1 MNKTFKILKLVL
13 ITSILLVIWINF
25 LQFCHFPEFVEN
37 TGEKI
42 NNILTRLSLSY
53 ICSFVFYY
61 ITIYTPEKS
70 NFEMLYTKVENIIIN
85 NIGLKNDLLRSSE
98 LNISIE
104 SQSDFKKVLS
114 KIYINDKPKKDKPR
128 IISTGGNSYVAEAEK
143 VYNDAWDVHISKINK
158 KTLDSVLDILN
169 SFKYMDRELKSIL
182 SKMKYSLF
190 LKYDYKS
197 NRSNNLENL
206 SLLFSSYFNLINQ
219 LSNYYNKAVK

>member
-1 MNKTFKILKLVL
+1 MNKTFKILKLAL
-13 ITSILLVIWINF
+13 IISILLVIWINF
-25 LQFCHFPEFVEN
+25 LQFCHFPELIEN

-42 NNILTRLSLSY
+42 NNILTKLSLSY

-85 NIGLKNDLLRSSE
+85 NIELKNDLLRSSE
-98 LNISIE
+98 LNVPIE

-114 KIYINDKPKKDKPR
+114 KIYINDKPKKDKLR
-128 IISTGGNSYVAEAEK
+128 VISIGGNSYIAEK

-182 SKMKYSLF
+182 LKMKYDLF

-206 SLLFSSYFNLINQ
+206 NRLFSSYFDLINQ